1 MIDNTL
7 AKLFTLHLPLK
18 DVTEFDT
25 SEHIWKCDNILNL
38 WYYYTL
44 EKGSLAW
51 YIQRYESRKIFDR
64 WTIPI
69 ISDPF
74 SSFNNKFFFTRKGAI
89 KYMTRLG
96 LVNYIR
102 NI

>member
-1 MIDNTL
+1 MKDYTL
-7 AKLFTLHLPLK
+7 TKLFTLHLPFK
-18 DVTEFDT
+18 DVTEFDI
-25 SEHIWKCDNILNL
+25 SKHIWKCDNILNL
-38 WYYYTL
+38 RYYYTL

-51 YIQRYESRKIFDR
+51 YIQRYESRKVGDR
-64 WTIPI
+64 WSISI
-69 ISDPF
+69 ISYPF